1 MEVELGGMTGRQFS
15 TCLSF
20 LVALL
25 EEIAATPESAG
36 ESLSA
41 TVVLLRRQCTNLCSG
56 PRTIEV
62 DEDEPEIEGISDRL
76 FAAYLN
82 QVAGMI
88 ATIAAN
94 DSEAE
99 REDAP
104 QKEIDLLKED
114 AARCA
119 AE

>member
-1 MEVELGGMTGRQFS
+1 MTGRQFS
-15 TCLSF
+15 TSLSF

-25 EEIAATPESAG
+25 EEIAAKPESTG

-41 TVVLLRRQCTNLCSG
+41 TAGMLREQCKNLCSG
-56 PRTIEV
+56 PRAIEV
-62 DEDEPEIEGISDRL
+62 DEDELEIEEIEGISDRMY
-76 FAAYLN
+76 AAYLN

-88 ATIAAN
+88 ATIAAK

-99 REDAP
+99 REDAL
-104 QKEIDLLKED
+104 QKEIDLLKGD

>member
-25 EEIAATPESAG
+25 EEIAATPENTG
-36 ESLSA
+36 ESLAA
-41 TVVLLRRQCTNLCSG
+41 TAAMLREQCKNLCSG

-62 DEDEPEIEGISDRL
+62 DEDELEIDGISDRL
-76 FAAYLN
+76 LAAYLN

-88 ATIAAN
+88 ATIAAK

-99 REDAP
+99 REGAL